1 MTNPA
6 FSSETRTFDQSE
18 SKPAHQYL
26 AVWTLF
32 GVLILIACGA
42 FVLDASIARE
52 QRFAIFLQS
61 GMFP

>member
-1 MTNPA
+1 M
-6 FSSETRTFDQSE
+6 
-18 SKPAHQYL
+18 
-26 AVWTLF
+26 AVWTLV
-32 GVLILIACGA
+32 GVLILIACAA